1 MNIVPVPATCR
12 RAYNNSMNKGKKNLP
27 IWSASL
33 ILLMLAGV
41 CFAQD
46 DTIRVETELVRVPVS
61 VLDRDG
67 RYLTGLKLE
76 DFSVYEN
83 GNKQNIEI
91 FETADADISLILA
104 IDVSGSMLVKQDELT
119 KAANAFISTLRSTD
133 RVKVFGFS
141 DRVFPIRDFATVE
154 EYRNRKPIKLR
165 MDGLPPIT
173 EVYNAVNHAIDKANE
188 AKGRTAIVILSD
200 GIGDGPS
207 ADSARSITYAQ
218 EGNAPIYTIGFET
231 NEPLRSKYETK
242 KDYARRMESAEFA
255 KVYLL
260 NLSDSSGGRNF
271 QIEKLADLH
280 GTFEQ
285 IFAELSHQYTLGY
298 YPNDAGKEGERR
310 KIRVEVDVPNA
321 AVRSRSEVVF
331 KKK

>member
-1 MNIVPVPATCR
+1 MKAVLVLI
-12 RAYNNSMNKGKKNLP
+12 
-27 IWSASL
+27 
-33 ILLMLAGV
+33 ILLLTVAAFG
-41 CFAQD
+41 QD
-46 DTIRVETELVRVPVS
+46 DTIRVETELVRVPVLVS
-61 VLDRDG
+61 DRDG
-67 RYLTGLKLE
+67 RYLTGLGLK

-83 GNKQNIEI
+83 GNKQDIEI
-91 FETADADISLILA
+91 FETADTDISLILA

-119 KAANAFISTLRSTD
+119 KAANAFISSLRSTD

-141 DRVFPIRDFATVE
+141 DRIFPIRDFATVE
-154 EYRNRKPIKLR
+154 EYKKRKSIKLR

-173 EVYNAVNHAIDKANE
+173 EVYNAVNHAMDKANE
-188 AKGRTAIVILSD
+188 TKGRTAIVVLSD

-207 ADSARSITYAQ
+207 SDSARSITFAQ

-242 KDYARRMESAEFA
+242 KDYSRRMESAAFA

-260 NLSDSSGGRNF
+260 DLSNSSGGRNF
-271 QIEKLADLH
+271 QIEKLTDLRV
-280 GTFEQ
+280 TFEE

-298 YPNDAGKEGERR
+298 YPNTAGKDGERR